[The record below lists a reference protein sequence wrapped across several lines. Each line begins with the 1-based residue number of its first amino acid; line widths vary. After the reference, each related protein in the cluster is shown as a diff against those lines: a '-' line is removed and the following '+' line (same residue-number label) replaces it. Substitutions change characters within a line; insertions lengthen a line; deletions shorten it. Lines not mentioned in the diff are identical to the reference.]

1 MSSPRNAIRNR
12 LRKKG
17 YIYSGFRHTIHA
29 TGDFT
34 SLLVT
39 PANRSEV
46 SLVVHETTIEEWLD
60 VGVCRLD
67 MDLSARGWVLE
78 VLEPMI
84 NLESSSQDGKG
95 TLLHGDVLARRQ
107 QSVVGIGTG
116 ND

>member
-1 MSSPRNAIRNR
+1 
-12 LRKKG
+12 
-17 YIYSGFRHTIHA
+17 
-29 TGDFT
+29 
-34 SLLVT
+34 
-39 PANRSEV
+39 
-46 SLVVHETTIEEWLD
+46 
-60 VGVCRLD
+60 